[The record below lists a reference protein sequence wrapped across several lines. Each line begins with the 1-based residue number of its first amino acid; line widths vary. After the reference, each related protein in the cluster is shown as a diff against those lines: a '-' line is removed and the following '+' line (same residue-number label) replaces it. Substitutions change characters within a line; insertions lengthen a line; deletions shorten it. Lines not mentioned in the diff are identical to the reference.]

1 MVSDSLNPHQ
11 NPFIQSLKP
20 AGGVSVIIQ
29 VWGQMGA
36 LWLSA
41 ALWLCSV
48 TYTSTLA
55 LSSLWKLWKRL
66 LVLWGSVSEC
76 CVIVVSI
83 NIINCS
89 VQCDQYCDL
98 TDHRLME
105 YCHRL
110 GPFRWATQIWSLVAR
125 WPLPPTQ
132 CNDPWII
139 NTALPFSHDHPS
151 RSAQPSSSSQLLSS
165 PPATSSSSLGSLADG
180 QAYVRGCHHPSARP
194 TPPSGAGRGWDH
206 W

>member
-1 MVSDSLNPHQ
+1 MMTTHINWYQHIYPAIYFVLLLLKMVSDSLNPHQ
-11 NPFIQSLKP
+11 NPFIQSQKP

-66 LVLWGSVSEC
+66 LVLWRNVSEW

-83 NIINCS
+83 NTINCNGS
-89 VQCDQYCDL
+89 VQCDLYQYCDL

-110 GPFRWATQIWSLVAR
+110 GPFRWATQIWS
-125 WPLPPTQ
+125 
-132 CNDPWII
+132 
-139 NTALPFSHDHPS
+139 
-151 RSAQPSSSSQLLSS
+151 
-165 PPATSSSSLGSLADG
+165 
-180 QAYVRGCHHPSARP
+180 
-194 TPPSGAGRGWDH
+194 
-206 W
+206 